1 VATGWSALLARAGTP
16 PEIVRKI
23 SADMIAGLDGPDVRA
38 RFAQLGAYVKPMSP
52 EALAAY
58 IQTQQTLWR
67 PIVRKVLAKGH

>member
-1 VATGWSALLARAGTP
+1 
-16 PEIVRKI
+16 
-23 SADMIAGLDGPDVRA
+23 MIAGLDGPDVRA